1 MWPQISRKKS
11 KKRPTRS
18 KRKETSPEIPI
29 ADSAQRVR
37 ALTPLE
43 FGYARGH
50 FRLLSWGHIIAVV
63 IGLAMVPICFVIA
76 GLIGGEYNTRA
87 PFLMLF
93 APLLVLASLG
103 LGAFIIWFAPKR
115 KHALQDGAFVFDG
128 IMEENVSRLFNPKT
142 GQSATI
148 RKYRIGDAN
157 IIWPSGAE
165 SIYRPFVNKR
175 IQVMAAVI
183 TRSNP
188 LTLFGEQPRDAVVLE
203 FGDSIRIHHAL
214 QKYGRNLFLV
224 YHIKTFLFSL
234 VFAGLVA
241 IAVIYFFP
249 ETYDHNGFT
258 AFLAIVGLTISSI
271 LVFVVSFVVFEWITE
286 HLGIRMIPIEE
297 KLRG

>member
-1 MWPQISRKKS
+1 MK

-18 KRKETSPEIPI
+18 TSPEIPI
-29 ADSAQRVR
+29 ADSAQRLR

-43 FGYARGH
+43 FGYARAH

-87 PFLMLF
+87 PLLMLF
-93 APLLVLASLG
+93 APPLVLASLG
-103 LGAFIIWFAPKR
+103 LGAFIIYFAPKR
-115 KHALQDGAFVFDG
+115 KHALRDGAFVFDG
-128 IMEENVSRLFNPKT
+128 IMEENVSRLFNPRT

-165 SIYRPFVNKR
+165 STYRPFINKC
-175 IQVMAAVI
+175 IQVTAAQV

-188 LTLFGEQPRDAVVLE
+188 LALFGEQPRDAVVLE

-214 QKYGRNLFLV
+214 QKYGWHLFLA
-224 YHIKTFLFSL
+224 YHVTAMLSSI
-234 VFAGLVA
+234 VFAGLFA
-241 IAVIYFFP
+241 IAIIYFFP
-249 ETYDHNGFT
+249 ETYDHSRFT
-258 AFLAIVGLTISSI
+258 AFSTIVGLAIGSI
-271 LVFVVSFVVFEWITE
+271 LMFVIFFVVFERITE
-286 HLGIRMIPIEE
+286 TLGIRMIPIEE

>member
-1 MWPQISRKKS
+1 MK
-11 KKRPTRS
+11 KKRPARS

-29 ADSAQRVR
+29 ADSAQRLR

-43 FGYARGH
+43 FGYAGAH

-63 IGLAMVPICFVIA
+63 IGLAMVPVCFVIA
-76 GLIGGEYNTRA
+76 GLIGGEYNPRA
-87 PFLMLF
+87 PYLVLF
-93 APLLVLASLG
+93 APLLALASLG
-103 LGAFIIWFAPKR
+103 LGAFIIYFAPKR
-115 KHALQDGAFVFDG
+115 KHALQEGAFVFDG

-175 IQVMAAVI
+175 IQVTAAQV

-188 LTLFGEQPRDAVVLE
+188 LTRFGEQPRDAVVLE

-214 QKYGRNLFLV
+214 EKYGRNLFLV
-224 YHIKTFLFSL
+224 YHVQAWLYSL
-234 VFAGLVA
+234 VFAG
-241 IAVIYFFP
+241 IAVIAFTYFFP
-249 ETYDHNGFT
+249 ETYDHSRFS
-258 AFLAIVGLTISSI
+258 AFFAIIGLSISSI
-271 LVFVVSFVVFEWITE
+271 LIFVIFFVAFERITE
-286 HLGIRMIPIEE
+286 ALGMRMIPIEE
-297 KLRG
+297 KLKG